1 MFSVSTPALL
11 EYKAT
16 LPSNKRGSIAAESRQ
31 QFLEVYQNKAL
42 ILHDTIEALE
52 RCVGARKLDAMFFYS
67 EAGSTRPKLM
77 SLSSHFP

>member
-52 RCVGARKLDAMFFYS
+52 RCVRLEHSMPCSSTVRQAARVQS
-67 EAGSTRPKLM
+67 
-77 SLSSHFP
+77 